1 MGRWGVRARLWA
13 YWFVQTLEGSLCVIL
28 ALITLGFD
36 APWDQGDPSLTPFAN
51 VDGKWVAFEPSGDD
65 KFLLAHCGV
74 REEPLT
80 DKLKELFPADS
91 VFQDLN
97 KVVLREDPSAGGEN
111 CICHSGTAP
120 AVVALLFS
128 FSVCV
133 QAAEG
138 LSFGIVPYI
147 SRPALGVVSG
157 MVGAGGNS
165 GAVAMLNLFFKGH
178 PIRKDKGIF
187 KMGLCIVILTCTM
200 VMPVYFPEH
209 GGMFFKAGALGSYDP
224 QIIKPPEGYRG
235 ADSVIMPGEEKPE
248 KAASEAKGEE
258 VVV

>member
-1 MGRWGVRARLWA
+1 V
-13 YWFVQTLEGSLCVIL
+13 
-28 ALITLGFD
+28 
-36 APWDQGDPSLTPFAN
+36 
-51 VDGKWVAFEPSGDD
+51 K
-65 KFLLAHCGV
+65 
-74 REEPLT
+74 EEPLT
-80 DKLKELFPADS
+80 DELKAQFPSDS
-91 VFQDLN
+91 VFQGLN
-97 KVVLREDPSAGGEN
+97 KVVLMEDPNAGGAD

-120 AVVALLFS
+120 AVVTLLFC

-165 GAVAMLNLFFKGH
+165 GAVAMLNLYFKGH
-178 PIRKDKGIF
+178 PIRKDQGIF
-187 KMGLCIVILTCTM
+187 RMGMCIVILTCTM

-235 ADSVIMPGEEKPE
+235 ADSVIQEGGEKSEKV
-248 KAASEAKGEE
+248 ASEAKEPQNDE
-258 VVV
+258 LVV

>member
-1 MGRWGVRARLWA
+1 MG
-13 YWFVQTLEGSLCVIL
+13 
-28 ALITLGFD
+28 
-36 APWDQGDPSLTPFAN
+36 
-51 VDGKWVAFEPSGDD
+51 
-65 KFLLAHCGV
+65 
-74 REEPLT
+74 
-80 DKLKELFPADS
+80 DS
-91 VFQDLN
+91 VFQGLN
-97 KVVLREDPSAGGEN
+97 KVVLMEDPGPDGN
-111 CICHSGTAP
+111 GDKCICHSGMAP
-120 AVVALLFS
+120 AVVALLFC

-165 GAVAMLNLFFKGH
+165 GAVAMLNLYFKGH
-178 PIRKDKGIF
+178 PMRKDKGIF
-187 KMGLCIVILTCTM
+187 YMGLCIVILSCTM

-248 KAASEAKGEE
+248 KAATKE